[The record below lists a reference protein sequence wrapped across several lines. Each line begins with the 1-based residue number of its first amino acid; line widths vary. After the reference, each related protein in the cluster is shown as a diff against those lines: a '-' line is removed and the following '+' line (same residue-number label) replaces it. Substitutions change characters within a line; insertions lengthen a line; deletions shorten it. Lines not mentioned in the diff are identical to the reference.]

1 MPRLPRPR
9 VRGRRIA
16 AATLLATGVPL
27 AAAYRFALV
36 YRRRAGFPERR
47 PPVGSPSDVGLE
59 WDAVTID
66 SPAGSLPAWLVLARD
81 GAPGPGVVLVH
92 GWESNRARML
102 PNARFLV
109 AAGFHCLM
117 FDVRGHGEN
126 QAELRPISAAE
137 FAADT
142 RAAVSALAA
151 RPEVTTIGLLGH
163 SFGAAG
169 AIIAA
174 ADDPRVGAVV
184 STSAP
189 AEPRRMTRQ
198 TFRLAGLP
206 IPGPVAVPLADLT
219 ARAYLRPRGHSLA
232 AASALTAA
240 RRYAGPLLLVHGS
253 EDEAVPLADMRLL
266 ERAARSARARQAA
279 VASTAPGVETLVLVG
294 GHHRWLYEFAEYR
307 RAIAAFL
314 SRALGGPLDPERA
327 GSVAAAVAVERPAD
341 TEGPFAA
348 LLGDRPVAVVGVRDA
363 ESDTGPGAERSA
375 G

>member
-9 VRGRRIA
+9 VRARRIA

-47 PPVGSPSDVGLE
+47 LPIGTPSDVGLDWE
-59 WDAVTID
+59 PVTVD
-66 SPAGSLPAWLVLARD
+66 SPAGPLPAWLVLARG

-109 AAGFHCLM
+109 GAGLHCLM

-126 QAELRPISAAE
+126 PAELHPISAAE

-142 RAAVSALAA
+142 SAAVTALAA
-151 RPEVTTIGLLGH
+151 RPEVTTIALLGH
-163 SFGAAG
+163 SIGAAG

-174 ADDPRVGAVV
+174 ADDARVGAVV

-206 IPGPVAVPLADLT
+206 IPGPVAVPLAEVT
-219 ARAYLRPRGHSLA
+219 ARAYLRPRGHALA
-232 AASALTAA
+232 AASALAAA
-240 RRYAGPLLLVHGS
+240 RRYGGPLLLVHGS

-266 ERAARSARARQAA
+266 ERAARGARGGSRGRGATP
-279 VASTAPGVETLVLVG
+279 SSDHGVETLVIMG
-294 GHHRWLYEFAEYR
+294 GHHRWLYEFPEYR
-307 RAIAAFL
+307 RVIAAFL
-314 SRALGGPLDPERA
+314 ARALGGPLDPERA
-327 GSVAAAVAVERPAD
+327 GAIAAGVAVERPAD

-348 LLGDRPVAVVGVRDA
+348 LLGDRPVSVVGTRPA
-363 ESDTGPGAERSA
+363 GAVPDPDGS
-375 G
+375 